1 MNIKTLGAVVL
12 TGAVLIGTSCKKKG
26 CTDPTATN
34 YNEKAK
40 KDDGTCEYAP
50 VEPVVEVT
58 PSYTAPTTYTFT
70 DDDGNNTVSY
80 GGQTIRLEMMG
91 EMTTYMKT
99 ANTAGTS
106 VSAITLKDM
115 YANNGYTWTDAPGLG
130 MTGSSKQL
138 KSKTAEG
145 DAGIQAM
152 FEVYMD
158 SIGAISATTTSGVEN
173 GAPGTAGVY
182 PNDGVKGPYLMSAN
196 GVEYTQLIEKG
207 LMCAVFMNQM
217 TVNYLGGLSTD
228 DNSAASDPSA
238 GKYYTEMEHH
248 WDEAYG
254 YFTSAVD
261 YPTSGTDRF
270 WGKYANSRESLLSTA
285 TKIGDAFR
293 LGRAAISNDD
303 YTVRDAQ
310 VAIIRNEMEKVCA
323 GTAIHYLND
332 AKANIGDVTARN
344 HFISEAVAFLEG
356 LKYGYNAISGAGMSS
371 AQVDVAL
378 AFIGDDYNSVTL
390 ANLQSAIDEIA
401 NNTGLSSVSADL

>member
-26 CTDPTATN
+26 CTDPTAKN

-50 VEPVVEVT
+50 VEPVVVVT
-58 PSYTAPTTYTFT
+58 PSYTAPSTYTFT
-70 DDDGNNTVSY
+70 DDNGNNTVSY
-80 GGQTIRLEMMG
+80 IGQTIRLEMMA

-130 MTGSSKQL
+130 ITGSSKQL

-158 SIGAISATTTSGVEN
+158 SIGVISATTTSGVEN

-182 PNDGVKGPYLMSAN
+182 PNDGVKGPYLMSAK

-217 TVNYLGGLSTD
+217 TVNYLGGLGTD

-310 VAIIRNEMEKVCA
+310 VAIIRNEIEKVCA

-344 HFISEAVAFLEG
+344 HFVSEAVAFLEG
-356 LKYGYNAISGAGMSS
+356 LKYGYNAISGTGMSS
-371 AQVDVAL
+371 AQIDATL
-378 AFIGDDYNSVTL
+378 AFIGDDFNSVTL
-390 ANLQSAIDEIA
+390 ANLQSVIDEIA